1 MLRTMVIPCVT
12 FLSKT
17 KVIRQ
22 LLDVKSTFRQLV
34 YMTHCYKVT
43 REISKILVISKENL
57 EIPWGS
63 KL

>member
-1 MLRTMVIPCVT
+1 MVIPCVT

-57 EIPWGS
+57 EIP
-63 KL
+63 